1 LIRPEISST
10 EKCEPPMM
18 TADDIR
24 NWLKLTPNPQEG
36 GFLTGV
42 YESSIRIPDEV
53 LKGFAPTKNGRSICG
68 AIYYFLDATGCS
80 VLHKVTGDML
90 YHFYCGDP
98 VQMLLLFPAG
108 SPNNSELCVFGNNL
122 ELGQS
127 PMKMIPGGT
136 WLGSRLMLGGSWALM
151 GVTMA
156 PGFDSVDYA
165 IGQRKELIREYP
177 QQEALIIDLT
187 RDD

>member
-1 LIRPEISST
+1 
-10 EKCEPPMM
+10 MM
-18 TADDIR
+18 TADDVR

-36 GFLTGV
+36 GFLVGS
-42 YESSIRIPDEV
+42 YESSIRIPDEI
-53 LKGFAPTKNGRSICG
+53 LNGFPPTKNERSICG
-68 AIYYFLDATGCS
+68 AIYYFLDSTGCS

-98 VQMLLLFPAG
+98 VQMLLLLPAG
-108 SPNNSELCVFGNNL
+108 SPKSSELCVFGNNL

-127 PMKMIPGGT
+127 PMKVIRGGT
-136 WLGSRLMLGGSWALM
+136 WLGSSLMPGGSWALM

-156 PGFDSVDYA
+156 PGFDPVDYT
-165 IGQRKELIREYP
+165 IGQRQDLIGKYP
-177 QQEALIIDLT
+177 QREALITDLT